1 MKFTKFLKK
10 IKKRIYDMFEDENTG
25 HDILHLKRV
34 LKTAVYLQ
42 KHEGGDLYVIAVSA
56 LVHDVHRLMS
66 DQKGEFVPPEDSID
80 VVKRILLD
88 CDVDKN
94 KLNEILEIVKNHSDK
109 QNKNYSLETKI
120 VQDAD
125 ALDSIGKIG
134 LERTLKYCK
143 ANNIPIVNLNYPL
156 ECEEYIPDI
165 NPISACHYLHN
176 TNIPKYNSLHTK
188 TAIKIGADKTQI
200 LKKFVKRELEKAEKT
215 RI

>member
-25 HDILHLKRV
+25 HDISHIKRV
-34 LKTAVYLQ
+34 LKTAIYLQ
-42 KHEGGDLYVIAVSA
+42 KREGGDLYVIAVAA

-66 DQKGEFVPPEDSID
+66 DQKGEFVAPEDSIE

-109 QNKNYSLETKI
+109 RNKNYSLETKI

-143 ANNIPIVNLNYPL
+143 TNNIPVTNLKYPL

-165 NPISACHYLHN
+165 NPISVCHYLHN
-176 TNIPKYNSLHTK
+176 TNIPKYKSLHTK

-200 LKKFVKRELEKAEKT
+200 LKNFVKRELEKAKKT

>member
-25 HDILHLKRV
+25 HDISHIKRV
-34 LKTAVYLQ
+34 LKTAIYLQ
-42 KHEGGDLYVIAVSA
+42 KREGGDLYVIAVSA

-80 VVKRILLD
+80 VVKKILLD
-88 CDVDKN
+88 CNVDKS

-109 QNKNYSLETKI
+109 RNKNYSLETKI

-143 ANNIPIVNLNYPL
+143 TNNIPVTNLKYPL

-165 NPISACHYLHN
+165 NPISVCHYLHN
-176 TNIPKYNSLHTK
+176 TNIPKYKSLHTK

-215 RI
+215 KI